1 LKNELEYE
9 DIRDHYWT
17 DSKVVLGF
25 IGNDFRRF
33 HTYVANRV
41 QLIHVHTTP
50 SQWRYVET
58 ALNTADEWSRG
69 TSPKDSVEKST
80 WIKGPDFLKEPVE
93 CWLKEETY
101 EEHVDS
107 DSPEVRNVKVNT
119 STVKESSD
127 ILKRLERFSSWF
139 KAKMAV
145 ALGLQ
150 YKRRLRDR
158 VLAKR
163 KLSSKGASEEE
174 LASPTNVT
182 SASTGV
188 SVTDLEEAEVE
199 IIRHVQRNEFAS
211 EIKSLQDIQEK
222 AFYGS
227 RKSD

>member
-1 LKNELEYE
+1 M
-9 DIRDHYWT
+9 
-17 DSKVVLGF
+17 
-25 IGNDFRRF
+25 
-33 HTYVANRV
+33 
-41 QLIHVHTTP
+41 
-50 SQWRYVET
+50 
-58 ALNTADEWSRG
+58 
-69 TSPKDSVEKST
+69 
-80 WIKGPDFLKEPVE
+80 
-93 CWLKEETY
+93 
-101 EEHVDS
+101 DS
-107 DSPEVRNVKVNT
+107 DSPEVKDVKVNT
-119 STVKESSD
+119 SAVKESSD
-127 ILKRLERFSSWF
+127 ILKRLKRFSSWF
-139 KAKMAV
+139 KAKVAV
-145 ALGLQ
+145 ALCLK